1 MLTLTP
7 TACVFLAWLVVVQG
21 FSLNMKIIL
30 ASCTLVVFCAFSVFK
45 NQTVGFGVVCFFIS
59 LIGLMWFFILM
70 NINMSLVVMLRVG
83 VNSYQTQAQHWKS
96 TLDVLCTSCVFEHR
110 RDKSRLL
117 VKLIVSQLSN
127 DYYQD

>member
-45 NQTVGFGVVCFFIS
+45 NQTVGFGVVCFFYLS
-59 LIGLMWFFILM
+59 DRF
-70 NINMSLVVMLRVG
+70 NVVFHP
-83 VNSYQTQAQHWKS
+83 NEY
-96 TLDVLCTSCVFEHR
+96 
-110 RDKSRLL
+110 
-117 VKLIVSQLSN
+117 
-127 DYYQD
+127 